1 MATYLYCVRSD
12 ALEPPTALVGVDG
25 APVRAIDAALTAW
38 VSDVNDVAVT
48 PTVERLQ
55 AHDAVCAAALEVGET
70 PLPIR
75 FGQAFADDAASVSAI
90 DTRAPALR
98 TRLTRVSGCVELR
111 VVVTHGRETE
121 TAATHGEAADTAS
134 VTDDVETG
142 SGRAGNGVPPSV
154 GACRSRGSRARGR
167 VRGSAPRHSRR
178 REVAHRRAA
187 PVRGGA
193 RPGLLPCA
201 RSPRQCPRVP
211 RRRQRYLGSP
221 SNRPFGARSLRTI
234 FVRRRCLTSRGLEWT
249 WTMRCGTSWQRGWR
263 MSRARY
269 RTASTPI
276 RNASSRDSP
285 DSS

>member
-12 ALEPPTALVGVDG
+12 ALEPPAALVGVDG

-38 VSDVNDVAVT
+38 VSDVNDVPVT

-121 TAATHGEAADTAS
+121 TTATHGEAADTAS
-134 VTDDVETG
+134 VTSDVETG
-142 SGRAGNGVPPSV
+142 PEGPGTAFLRRLARAGRADLAREV
-154 GACRSRGSRARGR
+154 GCEEARHAIRAATKSLIVEQHRCEAARGLAYFP
-167 VRGSAPRHSRR
+167 VL
-178 REVAHRRAA
+178 VRRADVLDFRAAVNDILAAQAIDLSVLGPFA
-187 PVRGGA
+187 PYSFAGDA
-193 RPGLLPCA
+193 
-201 RSPRQCPRVP
+201 
-211 RRRQRYLGSP
+211 
-221 SNRPFGARSLRTI
+221 
-234 FVRRRCLTSRGLEWT
+234 
-249 WTMRCGTSWQRGWR
+249 
-263 MSRARY
+263 
-269 RTASTPI
+269 
-276 RNASSRDSP
+276 
-285 DSS
+285 